1 MKIGEI
7 LTKTR
12 KELEDK
18 ADFISANLEA
28 EILLSFILNKPKEFL
43 YSHPEKEISS
53 SDNQKLNKIIQ
64 KRLRGFPIA
73 YLIGHKEFYGLD
85 FIVNKHVLVPRP
97 ETEILVEEILKNTK
111 YQIPKTIIDVGTGS
125 GCIIISLAKNIANK
139 TIKFY
144 GLDISKQ
151 ALKIAKKNA
160 RLNNLNS
167 QITFLHSNLLKK
179 LLKRNFSEPVI
190 ITANLPYLTSEQIKN
205 SPSIKKEPKL
215 ALYSGLNGLNHYRQ
229 LLIQIK
235 QNFKLF
241 KGGLEIFCEIDDTQ
255 KEAIK
260 KLIEKELPLAKIE
273 IKKDLGAFDRLV
285 KITF

>member
-18 ADFISANLEA
+18 AEFNLANLEA

-53 SDNQKLNKIIQ
+53 SDNRKLNKLIK
-64 KRLRGFPIA
+64 KRLCGFPVA

-85 FIVNKHVLVPRP
+85 FIVNKHVLIPRP

-111 YQIPKTIIDVGTGS
+111 HQIPNTIIDVGTGS
-125 GCIIISLAKNIANK
+125 GCIIISLAKNITDK
-139 TIKFY
+139 TVNFY

-160 RLNNLNS
+160 RLNGLTS
-167 QITFLHSNLLKK
+167 RITFLHSNLLKK
-179 LLKRNFSEPVI
+179 VLKRNFSEPVI

-215 ALYSGLNGLNHYRQ
+215 ALSSGLNGLNHYRQ

-260 KLIEKELPLAKIE
+260 KLIKKELPLAKIE